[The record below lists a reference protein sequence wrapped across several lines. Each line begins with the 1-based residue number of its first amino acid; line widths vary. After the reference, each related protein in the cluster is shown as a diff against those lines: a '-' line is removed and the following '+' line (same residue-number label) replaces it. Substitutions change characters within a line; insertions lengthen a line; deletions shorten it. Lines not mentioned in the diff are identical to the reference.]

1 MADNNNEDEY
11 QFADLDI
18 SPDSMEDDDTI
29 SKSVNTPEYPTSE
42 RTDVKRNA
50 LIVIVL
56 IIVAMLVYKFMGSFF
71 SKKTTAVESS
81 VSTTPAIVPKPIV
94 EQPLVPVQAPI
105 PVVQQPVADT
115 NAELNQKLASMDMN
129 QQNIRS
135 DVGNVNN
142 QLNTINTN
150 ITNLNTKISD
160 ITEALATLT
169 TKLEQQSNQLALQM
183 AACQKPV
190 KPHHVIR
197 RVVRPSTVY
206 FIQAVIPG
214 RAWLIST
221 NGSTLTVR
229 EGTNIAGYGI
239 VKLIDPNQG
248 RVVTSSGRVIR
259 FSQQDS

>member
-18 SPDSMEDDDTI
+18 DPGSMDADDNI
-29 SKSVNTPEYPTSE
+29 SKPADISDYPPGSE

-71 SKKTTAVESS
+71 SKKTTTVESS
-81 VSTTPAIVPKPIV
+81 ITTTPPIVPKPVI
-94 EQPLVPVQAPI
+94 EQPIVQAPV
-105 PVVQQPVADT
+105 PVVQPPTDDMVQI
-115 NAELNQKLASMDMN
+115 NQKLGSIDMN
-129 QQNIRS
+129 DQNIRS
-135 DVGNVNN
+135 DLSNVNN
-142 QLNTINTN
+142 QLNTINDGIN
-150 ITNLNTKISD
+150 NLNTKVSNL
-160 ITEALATLT
+160 TTTLT
-169 TKLEQQSNQLALQM
+169 TLSDKLEQQANELSRLLA
-183 AACQKPV
+183 ARQKPV
-190 KPHHVIR
+190 RPHHVVR
-197 RVVRPSTVY
+197 RVIRPSIVY
-206 FIQAVIPG
+206 YIQAVIPG